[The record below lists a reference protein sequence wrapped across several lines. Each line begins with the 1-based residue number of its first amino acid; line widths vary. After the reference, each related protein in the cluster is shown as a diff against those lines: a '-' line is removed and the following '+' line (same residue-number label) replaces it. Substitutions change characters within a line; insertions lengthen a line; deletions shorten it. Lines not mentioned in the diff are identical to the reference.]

1 MAQAVKRSPIK
12 AAGGIVWRLASGA
25 EGARIEVAIIHR
37 PRYDDWSIPKGKLA
51 PGESQLEGA
60 IREVMEETGHR
71 VQPGRS
77 LGDVRYLKNSGSGP
91 REKVVHY
98 WAMLSVGGGFSPS
111 REVDE
116 LRWLPLDE
124 AREAVTRAA
133 DRDLLERFA
142 RRPALTGSVLLV
154 RHASAGSRAK
164 WNGDD
169 VLRPLD
175 ESGAEQAEELV
186 RLLSRFG
193 VEDIVSADY
202 VRCVE
207 TVQPLSESIGVP
219 VREEPLLS
227 ERGFPGREEEALEL
241 VRNLGRPGGAAV
253 ACSQRGVVP
262 ELVRRLAEQDQ
273 VELEDE
279 ELGLKKGGVWALSFY
294 DHKLL
299 QAERFPPPKASAEAE
314 S

>member
-1 MAQAVKRSPIK
+1 MAQAVKRHPIR
-12 AAGGIVWRLASGA
+12 AAGGVVWRLASDGS
-25 EGARIEVAIIHR
+25 GARIEVAIIHR

-51 PGESQLEGA
+51 PGESQLEGG
-60 IREVMEETGHR
+60 IREVMEETGYR

-77 LGDVRYLKNSGSGP
+77 LGEVRYLKNSGGGT

-98 WAMLSVGGGFSPS
+98 WSMRAVGGGFSPS

-116 LRWLPLDE
+116 LRWLTLEE
-124 AREAVTRAA
+124 AHEVVTRAG

-164 WNGDD
+164 WEGDD
-169 VLRPLD
+169 ALRPLD
-175 ESGAEQAEELV
+175 EAGEEQAEELV

-193 VEDIVSADY
+193 VDVIVSADY
-202 VRCVE
+202 LRCVE
-207 TVQPLSESIGVP
+207 TMRPLSESIGVP

-227 ERGFPGREEEALEL
+227 ERGFPGHEEDALEL

-253 ACSQRGVVP
+253 ACSQRGVIP
-262 ELVRRLAEQDQ
+262 ELIARLAEQDE
-273 VELEDE
+273 VDLDDGELNP
-279 ELGLKKGGVWALSFY
+279 KKGGVWALSFY

-299 QAERFPPPKASAEAE
+299 SAERFPPPAVPSTD